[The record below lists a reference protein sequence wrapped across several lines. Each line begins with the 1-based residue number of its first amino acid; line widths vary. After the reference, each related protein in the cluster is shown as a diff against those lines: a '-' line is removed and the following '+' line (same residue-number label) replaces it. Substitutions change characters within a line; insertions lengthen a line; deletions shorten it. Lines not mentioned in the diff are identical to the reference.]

1 MTFRC
6 VATVRDGRKS
16 VLGAKGKFWSV
27 REREREGEWQPT
39 TSVQTEGADTGAVRQ
54 EMGRDNCDD
63 SGNDL
68 SGVDLNTQ
76 QQQQKKKNLA

>member
-1 MTFRC
+1 
-6 VATVRDGRKS
+6 VRDGRKS

-27 REREREGEWQPT
+27 REREREREREGEWQPT

-68 SGVDLNTQ
+68 GGVDLNTQ

>member
-1 MTFRC
+1 
-6 VATVRDGRKS
+6 VGRKEIRS
-16 VLGAKGKFWSV
+16 GRKRKILERERE
-27 REREREGEWQPT
+27 REREREGEWRPT

>member
-1 MTFRC
+1 MTFRF

-16 VLGAKGKFWSV
+16 VLGAKGNFLE

-76 QQQQKKKNLA
+76 QQQQKKNLA